1 MKSEWTKKKLSDIAD
16 FNPRETI
23 KKGAIAKKIPMD
35 VLRPSYRD
43 IPYYVEECFSGGTK
57 FRNGDTI
64 MARITPCLENGKTAQ
79 VSILN
84 DGEVGF
90 GSTEYIVFRAKEGIA
105 DKDYLYYLVCSPEVR
120 EPAIKSMVGSSGR
133 QRVQTDVVKNLEI
146 DVPPLVE
153 QEKIGSFLKAF
164 DDKIALND
172 RINKNL
178 EQQAVFLF
186 KKWFIEFDNTSR
198 NRLETRFGLIPDS
211 FKLLKNG
218 ELPLVVTDYVANGS
232 FASLKANVTL
242 YQEPNYAYFIRNTDL
257 KSGTFEVFVDEHSYN
272 FLSKSTLYGGEIII
286 SNVGDVG
293 SVFLCPKLDKPMT
306 LGNNIIMLRPEQENL
321 RYYFYIWFKWL
332 YGQSLIQGIKGGSA
346 QPKFNKT
353 DFKNLPI
360 FLPPD
365 DLLEQFH
372 QIVKPMFELI
382 DENNA
387 ENQALTTT
395 RNVLLPKLMSGELD
409 VSDIDL

>member
-1 MKSEWTKKKLSDIAD
+1 MKSGWTKKKFSDIAD

-35 VLRPSYRD
+35 VLRPFYRD
-43 IPYYVEECFSGGTK
+43 IPYYVEECFSGGMK

-105 DKDYLYYLVCSPEVR
+105 NKDYLYYLVCSPEVR

-164 DDKIALND
+164 DDKIAFND

-178 EQQAVFLF
+178 EQQAVAVFNKFYDASTNQQSFTTLINVLGGGTPKTGNPEFWDGSIPFFTPKDVGTPYTF
-186 KKWFIEFDNTSR
+186 KTEKYITELGLKRCNSRLYPTNTTFVTARGTVGKISLAGAPMAM
-198 NRLETRFGLIPDS
+198 NQSCYALTSDIVDP
-211 FKLLKNG
+211 LL
-218 ELPLVVTDYVANGS
+218 VYFYV
-232 FASLKANVTL
+232 LKAVNALKHKASGAVFDAIVTRD
-242 YQEPNYAYFIRNTDL
+242 FD
-257 KSGTFEVFVDEHSYN
+257 
-272 FLSKSTLYGGEIII
+272 GEIINI
-286 SNVGDVG
+286 LSDAD
-293 SVFLCPKLDKPMT
+293 SKAALSIIKPMMEAIH
-306 LGNNIIMLRPEQENL
+306 NNSKENMRL
-321 RYYFYIWFKWL
+321 
-332 YGQSLIQGIKGGSA
+332 SA
-346 QPKFNKT
+346 VRDT
-353 DFKNLPI
+353 
-360 FLPPD
+360 
-365 DLLEQFH
+365 
-372 QIVKPMFELI
+372 
-382 DENNA
+382 
-387 ENQALTTT
+387 
-395 RNVLLPKLMSGELD
+395 LLPKLMSGELD
-409 VSDIDL
+409 VSDLDL

>member
-1 MKSEWTKKKLSDIAD
+1 MKSERTKKKLSDIAD

-35 VLRPSYRD
+35 VLRPFYRD
-43 IPYYVEECFSGGTK
+43 IPYYVEECFSGGTR

-146 DVPPLVE
+146 DVPSLVE
-153 QEKIGSFLKAF
+153 QEKIGSFLKTF

-178 EQQAVFLF
+178 EQQAQALFKSWFLDYEPWDGSVPDSWNHGKLGDFAEIKRGGSPRPIQEYLSDSGLRWLKISDVTSLQTPFVIDIKDHIIETGLRKTVFLKAGSLVLSNSATPGVPKILDVDSCIHDGWLYFPESKFSKEYLYLYF
-186 KKWFIEFDNTSR
+186 KYIR
-198 NRLETRFGLIPDS
+198 QQ
-211 FKLLKNG
+211 
-218 ELPLVVTDYVANGS
+218 LVN
-232 FASLKANVTL
+232 
-242 YQEPNYAYFIRNTDL
+242 
-257 KSGTFEVFVDEHSYN
+257 
-272 FLSKSTLYGGEIII
+272 LS
-286 SNVGDVG
+286 NG
-293 SVFLCPKLDKPMT
+293 SVF
-306 LGNNIIMLRPEQENL
+306 NNL
-321 RYYFYIWFKWL
+321 
-332 YGQSLIQGIKGGSA
+332 
-346 QPKFNKT
+346 KT
-353 DFKNLPI
+353 DILKRYPTILPDKETLRR
-360 FLPPD
+360 FD
-365 DLLEQFH
+365 D
-372 QIVKPMFELI
+372 IVIPMFLQMQ
-382 DENNA
+382 N
-387 ENQALTTT
+387 LT
-395 RNVLLPKLMSGELD
+395 RESHKLADMRDALLPKLMSGELD
-409 VSDIDL
+409 ISDINL